1 MQIEPILSTGHLY
14 SVKDVFPTAVVEQLN
29 HTAWSTLDYTR
40 LSIGSARRRQLV
52 YNTHDCPAMFDC
64 IEHTITPQIEHYCRV
79 RFTDP
84 QQSAITWWLDEPGFR
99 PRMHTDGNKP
109 SALQVYWHP
118 DREDLG
124 TAFYSSRNVN
134 DLIHYFASRPNTGYL
149 MFNTHQPR
157 PELWHDMTKP
167 VPVDV
172 LRLCLYISFGP
183 YVLTVKR

>member
-1 MQIEPILSTGHLY
+1 MQIEPIVTTGHLY
-14 SVKDVFPTAVVEQLN
+14 AVSNVFPTAIADQLDRTDWTQFN
-29 HTAWSTLDYTR
+29 YTR
-40 LSIGSARRRQLV
+40 LAIGSARRRQLQ
-52 YNTHDCPAMFDC
+52 YDTDANPAMFAH
-64 IEHTITPQIEHYCRV
+64 IWQSVLPQIQQECGV
-79 RFTDP
+79 EFTDLT
-84 QQSAITWWLDEPGFR
+84 QSAVTWWLDEPGFR

-124 TAFYSSRNVN
+124 TAFYSSSNVK
-134 DLIHYFASRPNTGYL
+134 DLIHYFVSSPNTGYL

-167 VPVDV
+167 VPADV